1 MRCLE
6 DYWRLFQIVRY
17 MILHRACVMELVG
30 FSTEVQSIW
39 ATIATSKEG
48 RAKAAERYEKGYLMM
63 RMQKH
68 L

>member
-1 MRCLE
+1 
-6 DYWRLFQIVRY
+6 
-17 MILHRACVMELVG
+17 MELMG
-30 FSTEVQSIW
+30 FSSEVQSIW